1 MPGGSGR
8 ASKLMKDCNQLEH
21 LAALDW
27 ASDHHDLVVVNRQG
41 QIVADFRFDHSAAG
55 WEQFDQQM
63 RAFIA
68 APIAVETNNGP
79 AVDHLLSQ
87 GWQVYPVNPKS
98 AER

>member
-1 MPGGSGR
+1 
-8 ASKLMKDCNQLEH
+8 
-21 LAALDW
+21 
-27 ASDHHDLVVVNRQG
+27 
-41 QIVADFRFDHSAAG
+41 
-55 WEQFDQQM
+55 M